1 MSGAPPVGDGTR
13 EDPPL
18 VHAVLQPAGWPVPKG
33 YANGI
38 LAEGRMIFTGGMVGW
53 DEEGRFP
60 PDFLGQVRQA
70 LRNTLAVL
78 AEGGAGPQHVVRM
91 TWYVCDV
98 EEYSADPRAL
108 GAVYREVMGRRFP
121 AMAVVQVVRLVEREA
136 RVEIETTAVVP
147 R

>member
-1 MSGAPPVGDGTR
+1 VSAAPPAGDAGR
-13 EDPPL
+13 EDIPL
-18 VHAVLQPAGWPVPKG
+18 VHAVLQPAGWPQPKG

-38 LAEGRMIFTGGMVGW
+38 LADGRMVFTGGMIGW

-60 PDFLGQVRQA
+60 PDFLDQVRQA

-91 TWYVCDV
+91 TWYVRDV
-98 EEYSADPRAL
+98 EEYTADPRAL
-108 GAVYREVMGRRFP
+108 GAVYRETMGRRFP
-121 AMAVVQVVRLVEREA
+121 AMAVVQVVRLVETEA